1 MKDKTVKPKAFQC
14 YLDNIAILDHLTDEE
29 AGQLWKL
36 LYKLAVEGEKGESES
51 PMVSMAF
58 ALMGGKLERDFAAYE
73 KRVRANRENGKKGGA
88 PRGNRNA
95 AKTPEIEWEDN
106 SIQTTQTTQTS
117 QYKYKDKYKDEYEN
131 EDENKDENKDE
142 DENENKNPSAEA
154 DAYAAAAD
162 VISLFDSLC
171 SPLPKAGA
179 VTESRV
185 LLINKAR
192 PALNGTGF
200 EEYFRRVAK
209 SDFLTG
215 RSGKWRGCTLDWL
228 LRPDTISKVL
238 NGTYDDRAAPPR
250 ASYDLERLEEIDTL
264 DFIT

>member
-1 MKDKTVKPKAFQC
+1 MKDKTVKPKFFNV
-14 YLDNIAILDHLTDEE
+14 YLDSEEIVRLLSDEDR
-29 AGQLWKL
+29 
-36 LYKLAVEGEKGESES
+36 
-51 PMVSMAF
+51 
-58 ALMGGKLERDFAAYE
+58 GKLFSMLLSFARTGETPDISDNPALAIAFKVFAAQIERDFEAYE
-73 KRVRANRENGKKGGA
+73 KKVTAGKKGGA
-88 PRGNRNA
+88 PKGNRNA
-95 AKTPEIEWEDN
+95 SK
-106 SIQTTQTTQTS
+106 QTS
-117 QYKYKDKYKDEYEN
+117 KNNQNNQEEEKEEEKDKDKD
-131 EDENKDENKDE
+131 KDE
-142 DENENKNPSAEA
+142 DKEQEDPSAEA

>member
-1 MKDKTVKPKAFQC
+1 MKDKTVKPKFFNV
-14 YLDNIAILDHLTDEE
+14 YLDSEEIVRLLSDEDR
-29 AGQLWKL
+29 
-36 LYKLAVEGEKGESES
+36 
-51 PMVSMAF
+51 
-58 ALMGGKLERDFAAYE
+58 GKLFSMLLSFARTGETPDISDNPALAIAFKVFAAQIERDFEAYE
-73 KRVRANRENGKKGGA
+73 KKVTAGKKGGA
-88 PRGNRNA
+88 PKGNRNA
-95 AKTPEIEWEDN
+95 SK
-106 SIQTTQTTQTS
+106 QTS
-117 QYKYKDKYKDEYEN
+117 RNNQNNQEEEKEEDKEKDKEE
-131 EDENKDENKDE
+131 DE
-142 DENENKNPSAEA
+142 DEDKDNGKSSAEA

-179 VTESRV
+179 VTENRV

-250 ASYDLERLEEIDTL
+250 ASYDLKRLEQIDTL

>member
-1 MKDKTVKPKAFQC
+1 MKDKTVKPKFFNV
-14 YLDNIAILDHLTDEE
+14 YLDSEEIVRLLSDEDR
-29 AGQLWKL
+29 
-36 LYKLAVEGEKGESES
+36 
-51 PMVSMAF
+51 
-58 ALMGGKLERDFAAYE
+58 GKLFSMLLSFARTGDTPDISDNPALAIAFKVFAAQIERDFEAYE
-73 KRVRANRENGKKGGA
+73 KKVTAGKRGGA
-88 PRGNRNA
+88 PKGNRNA
-95 AKTPEIEWEDN
+95 SK
-106 SIQTTQTTQTS
+106 QTS
-117 QYKYKDKYKDEYEN
+117 KNNQNNQEEEKEEEKDKDKDKDKDEDK
-131 EDENKDENKDE
+131 DENKDENKEQE
-142 DENENKNPSAEA
+142 DPSAEA

-179 VTESRV
+179 VTENRI

>member
-1 MKDKTVKPKAFQC
+1 MKDKTVKPKFFNV
-14 YLDNIAILDHLTDEE
+14 YLDSEEIVRLLSDEDR
-29 AGQLWKL
+29 
-36 LYKLAVEGEKGESES
+36 
-51 PMVSMAF
+51 
-58 ALMGGKLERDFAAYE
+58 GKLFSMLLSFARTGETPDISDNPALAIAFKVFAAQIERDFEAYE
-73 KRVRANRENGKKGGA
+73 KKVTAGKKGGA
-88 PRGNRNA
+88 PKGNRNA
-95 AKTPEIEWEDN
+95 SK
-106 SIQTTQTTQTS
+106 QTS
-117 QYKYKDKYKDEYEN
+117 KNNQNNQEEEKEEEEEKDEDKE
-131 EDENKDENKDE
+131 EDKEEDK
-142 DENENKNPSAEA
+142 DENENKNLSAEA

-171 SPLPKAGA
+171 SPLPKADA
-179 VTESRV
+179 VTENRV

-250 ASYDLERLEEIDTL
+250 ASYDLERLEQIDTL

>member
-1 MKDKTVKPKAFQC
+1 MKDKTVKPKFFNV
-14 YLDNIAILDHLTDEE
+14 YLDSEEIVRLLSDEDR
-29 AGQLWKL
+29 
-36 LYKLAVEGEKGESES
+36 
-51 PMVSMAF
+51 
-58 ALMGGKLERDFAAYE
+58 GKLFSMLLSFARTGETPDISDNPALAIAFKVFAAQIERDFEAYE
-73 KRVRANRENGKKGGA
+73 KKVTAGKKGGA
-88 PRGNRNA
+88 PKGNRNA
-95 AKTPEIEWEDN
+95 SK
-106 SIQTTQTTQTS
+106 QTS
-117 QYKYKDKYKDEYEN
+117 KNNQNNQEEEKEKDKD
-131 EDENKDENKDE
+131 KDE
-142 DENENKNPSAEA
+142 DKEQEDPSAEA

-250 ASYDLERLEEIDTL
+250 ASYDLERLEKIDTL